1 MIKVNNIKVEM
12 MSTAIRGMR
21 NPKDSWDKSDSG
33 TDENGTFIIGEND
46 LKLAKSLISAG
57 SVHRKFLRQIFVGMD
72 ITAPLYWWKE
82 FDTYK
87 VGTVS
92 DSCSTMHTIT
102 KKEITAEC
110 FSSES
115 IYNDTSFESNLAYYI
130 INFDNLIKCLEHLR
144 KKYNETKNKIY
155 FTKIIQMLPSSWNQM
170 RTVTF
175 SYENALAFY
184 HDRRSHR
191 LDEWVN
197 FVNIISEKLPY
208 LKEFI
213 EAAYK

>member
-1 MIKVNNIKVEM
+1 MIKVDNVKVEM
-12 MSTAIRGMR
+12 MSTAIRGIR
-21 NPKDSWDKSDSG
+21 NPKDSWDKSDSRI
-33 TDENGTFIIGEND
+33 DEDGMFILGKND
-46 LKLAKSLISAG
+46 LKLAKSLISGG

-92 DSCSTMHTIT
+92 DSCSTMHTIS
-102 KKEITAEC
+102 KKEITRYS
-110 FSSES
+110 FSVES
-115 IYNDTSFESNLAYYI
+115 IYNDSDDNTRSIIIFDSI
-130 INFDNLIKCLEHLR
+130 INQLELYR
-144 KKYNETKNKIY
+144 QKYNETKNKIY
-155 FTKIIQMLPSSWNQM
+155 FTQLIQMLPSSWNQM

-184 HDRRSHR
+184 HDRRNHKLS
-191 LDEWVN
+191 EWVE
-197 FVNIISEKLPY
+197 FVHTLYERLPY

-213 EAAYK
+213 DSLNEK

>member
-1 MIKVNNIKVEM
+1 MIKVDNVKVEM

-21 NPKDSWDKSDSG
+21 NPKDSWDKSDSRV
-33 TDENGTFIIGEND
+33 DEDGMFILGKND
-46 LKLAKSLISAG
+46 LKLAKALISGG

-92 DSCSTMHTIT
+92 DSCSTIHTIS
-102 KKEITAEC
+102 KKKITEEC
-110 FSSES
+110 FSIDS
-115 IYNDTSFESNLAYYI
+115 IYNNTDQNSYLFRSVFKNTVDTLEDLRNLY
-130 INFDNLIKCLEHLR
+130 NNTGD
-144 KKYNETKNKIY
+144 KKY
-155 FTKIIQMLPSSWNQM
+155 FTQLIQMLPSSWNQM

-184 HDRRSHR
+184 HDRRNHKLS
-191 LDEWVN
+191 EWVD
-197 FVNIISEKLPY
+197 FVHILYERLPY

-213 EAAYK
+213 DSLNEK